1 MIDPTPMEEI
11 TENID
16 LVIAGLVAE
25 ASKKVLPDQVE
36 ILMVTFCANLTPAEA

>member
-11 TENID
+11 AENID

-25 ASKKVLPDQVE
+25 ASKKMLPNQVE
-36 ILMVTFCANLTPAEA
+36 LLMVTFCANLVPAEA